1 MRNAAIK
8 ANMCSTSS
16 AATIWLRSSIATI
29 TVAAGILTGCS
40 SLPASGPSAN
50 QVVAAAQAAD
60 TGEGLRFALVDV
72 NASIVTTMR
81 RWSAASLQGTFGLQP
96 PTKTQTIGVG
106 DQVQITIWEA
116 GTGSLF
122 AAPATDRTAAGSR
135 GTNIPDQIVGADGA
149 VTVPFAGRVAVVGRT
164 PYQVEQVIVSALAQ
178 KALDPQVLVTMTRNT
193 SNTVT
198 VVGEVTA
205 GARVPLSARGD
216 RILDV
221 VAQAGG
227 TKAAPHE
234 TFVTL
239 SRDGQSIR
247 IPLQALLTE
256 PTENVL
262 VKPGDVIAV
271 TREPQTFTSAGAT
284 DKNAVVPFDAVGITL
299 EQAIA
304 RSGGLADTRADPGG
318 VFVIRFERPGDYDQ
332 LGLSRPQPGPLTE
345 VPVVYRINFR
355 DPNAFFLAR
364 RFPMHNKDI
373 LFVSNA
379 PAAELQKVM
388 NIIWGFAGMGV
399 AIVGAATI
407 LK

>member
-1 MRNAAIK
+1 MRKAAIN
-8 ANMCSTSS
+8 ANMCFTSS
-16 AATIWLRSSIATI
+16 AAAIWLRSRIATI

-50 QVVAAAQAAD
+50 QVVAAQAAD

-72 NASIVTTMR
+72 NANIVTTMR
-81 RWSAASLQGTFGLQP
+81 GWSAASLQGTFGLQP

-106 DQVQITIWEA
+106 DQVQITIWES
-116 GTGSLF
+116 GTGGLF
-122 AAPATDRTAAGSR
+122 AAPLAAAAGGSR
-135 GTNIPDQIVGADGA
+135 GTSIPDQIVGADGA

-178 KALDPQVLVTMTRNT
+178 KALDPQVLVTMTRNA

-205 GARVPLSARGD
+205 GARVPLTARGD

-256 PTENVL
+256 PTENVM
-262 VKPGDVIAV
+262 VKPGDVVAI

-284 DKNAVVPFDAVGITL
+284 DKNAVVPFDAIGITL

-304 RSGGLADTRADPGG
+304 RSGGLNDTRADPGG

-332 LGLSRPQPGPLTE
+332 LGLSRPEPGPLTE

-355 DPNAFFLAR
+355 DPNSFFLAR

-388 NIIWGFAGMGV
+388 NIIWGFAGMGI
-399 AIVGAATI
+399 AIVGAAAVV
-407 LK
+407 K